1 MRPGFPEATAR
12 VSAERRARRNSQ
24 LVRLMVP
31 RLHANIAPM
40 YILNDDLTWLS
51 RTVLGSI
58 LGAGLLIILF
68 GEVLAL
74 AIPNDRVSGW

>member
-1 MRPGFPEATAR
+1 
-12 VSAERRARRNSQ
+12 
-24 LVRLMVP
+24 
-31 RLHANIAPM
+31 M